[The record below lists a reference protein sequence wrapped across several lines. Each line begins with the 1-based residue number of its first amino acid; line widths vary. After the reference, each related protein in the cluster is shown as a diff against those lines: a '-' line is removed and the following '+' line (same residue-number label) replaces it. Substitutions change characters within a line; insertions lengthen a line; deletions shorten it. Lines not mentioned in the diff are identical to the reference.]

1 MATTTQNHATPA
13 FRLVVDGRDITPVVN
28 ARLESLTLTEARGDD
43 ADTLDLTLSDHDGA
57 LQLPPKGARIT
68 LALGWKGLA
77 LVDKGAFTVDEVEH
91 SGAPDV
97 VTIRARAADLRAG
110 LRNRRDQSWHGQ
122 TLGAIV
128 TTIARRNGL
137 APRIA
142 QALASKT
149 IAHVDQT
156 NESDIAFVTRLAR
169 RFDAVATVKAGALLC
184 LPIGSN
190 RTASGQQLPTITI
203 TRASGDNHRYNTTD
217 RDSYTGVVAYWHD
230 GNKAN
235 RKIAVVGTKV
245 NAKTLKDT
253 HATEADALQAAQAEW
268 QRIQRGTATLSLS
281 LAMARP
287 DLVPQS
293 PVTVRGFKPA
303 IDSAAWRVVRVSSSL
318 GDGGYTQNVELELGG
333 SV

>member
-1 MATTTQNHATPA
+1 MATTQNHATPA

-128 TTIARRNGL
+128 TTIAQRNGL

-142 QALASKT
+142 PALASKT

-190 RTASGQQLPTITI
+190 RTASGQQLPTITV

-230 GNKAN
+230 GAKAN
-235 RKIAVVGTKV
+235 RKSAVVGTRA

-287 DLVPQS
+287 ELVPQS

-303 IDSAAWRVVRVSSSL
+303 IDNTAWRVVRVSSSL
-318 GDGGYTQNVELELGG
+318 GDGGYTQTVELELGG
-333 SV
+333 VV

>member
-1 MATTTQNHATPA
+1 MTATLNHATPA
-13 FRLVVDGRDITPVVN
+13 YQLTVDGRDITPTVD
-28 ARLESLTLTEARGDD
+28 ARLESLSLTEARGDD

-57 LQLPPKGARIT
+57 LALPPKGARIT
-68 LALGWKGLA
+68 LALGWRGQPLVSKGNF
-77 LVDKGAFTVDEVEH
+77 VVDEVEH

-97 VTIRARAADLRAG
+97 VTIRARAADLRAD

-137 APRIA
+137 TPRIA
-142 QALASKT
+142 PALASKA

-184 LPIGSN
+184 LPVGSST
-190 RTASGQQLPTITI
+190 TASGQPLQPITI
-203 TRASGDNHRYNTTD
+203 TRSSGDGHRYNTTD

-230 GNKAN
+230 GKGAQ
-235 RKIAVVGTKV
+235 RKSAVVGTRR

-253 HATEADALQAAQAEW
+253 HATQADALQAAQAEW
-268 QRIQRGTATLSLS
+268 QRLQRGAATLSLT

-287 DLVPQS
+287 ELGPQS
-293 PVTVRGFKPA
+293 PVTVSGFKPA
-303 IDSAAWRVVRVSSSL
+303 MNSASWRVVRVSSRL
-318 GDGGYTQNVELELGG
+318 DDGGYTQAVEMELGG
-333 SV
+333 V

>member
-1 MATTTQNHATPA
+1 MAPTQNHATPA

-28 ARLESLTLTEARGDD
+28 ARLESLTLSEARGDD

-68 LALGWKGLA
+68 LALGWTGLA

-128 TTIARRNGL
+128 TTIAGRNGL
-137 APRIA
+137 VPRIA
-142 QALASKT
+142 TALASKT

-230 GNKAN
+230 GAKAN
-235 RKIAVVGTKV
+235 RKSAVVGTKV